1 MIKKAVIPAAG
12 FGTRM
17 LPASKTVPKEMLTL
31 VDRPAI
37 SYVVEEAIASGIEDI
52 LIITSRGKGVM
63 EEYFVP
69 HFELESKLA
78 ASGKTEE
85 LKRLKELTEIG
96 NIHFIYQKE
105 QKGLGHAIRCAKAF
119 TGDDPFAVILADDI
133 VYNDG
138 IPATKQLMDAYDK
151 LGGTILGV
159 QYIDDKNISKYGVIK
174 PEEIEKGLFKVT
186 DMAEKPKV
194 EEKMS
199 NFAALGHYILTP
211 DIYDA
216 IDNTTPG
223 VGGEIQLTDA
233 IRKLIAEDKV
243 FAVDF
248 EGKRYD
254 TGNRLGYMKASV
266 EYALRND
273 EIGDDFKA
281 YLKEIMKNID

>member
-17 LPASKTVPKEMLTL
+17 LPASKTIPKEMLTL

-37 SYVVEEAIASGIEDI
+37 SYVVEEAISSGIEDI
-52 LIITSRGKGVM
+52 LIITSRGKTVM

-69 HFELESKLA
+69 HFELEHKLEASK
-78 ASGKTEE
+78 KFEE
-85 LKRLKELTEIG
+85 LERLKRLTEIG
-96 NIHFIYQKE
+96 NIHFVYQKE

-119 TGDDPFAVILADDI
+119 TGSDPFAVILADDI
-133 VYNDG
+133 VYNENV
-138 IPATKQLMDAYDK
+138 PATKQLMNAYDK
-151 LGGTILGV
+151 LGGIILGV

-174 PEEIEKGLFKVT
+174 PEEIEKGLFRVT
-186 DMAEKPKV
+186 DMAEKPSV
-194 EEKMS
+194 QEKMS
-199 NFAALGHYILTP
+199 NYAALGHYILTP

-216 IDNTTPG
+216 IDATSPG

-233 IRKLIAEDKV
+233 IRKLISQDRV

-248 EGKRYD
+248 TGKRYD

-266 EYALRND
+266 EYALRNA
-273 EIGDDFKA
+273 EIGADFKA
-281 YLKEIMKNID
+281 YLKELMKNID

>member
-85 LKRLKELTEIG
+85 LARLKKLTEIG

-138 IPATKQLMDAYDK
+138 TPATKQLMDAYDK

-273 EIGDDFKA
+273 EIGEDFKA

>member
-1 MIKKAVIPAAG
+1 MVKKAVIPAAG

-31 VDRPAI
+31 VDRPAV

-52 LIITSRGKGVM
+52 LIITSRGKAAM

-69 HFELESKLA
+69 HFELEAKLA
-78 ASGKTEE
+78 ASKKFDE
-85 LKRLKELTEIG
+85 LKKLKELTELG

-133 VYNDG
+133 VYNEG
-138 IPATKQLMDAYDK
+138 APATRQLIDAYEK
-151 LGGTILGV
+151 LHGVILGV

-174 PEEIEKGLFKVT
+174 PETIGDGLFRVT

-194 EEKMS
+194 EDKMS

-211 DIYDA
+211 EIYDA
-216 IDNTTPG
+216 IDETTPG

-233 IRKLIAEDKV
+233 IRKLIAKGLV
-243 FAVDF
+243 YAVDF

-254 TGNRLGYMKASV
+254 AGNRLGYMKASV
-266 EYALRND
+266 EFALRNE
-273 EIGDDFKA
+273 EIGEDFKA
-281 YLKEIMKNID
+281 YLKELAQGL

>member
-37 SYVVEEAIASGIEDI
+37 SYVVEEAISSGIEDI
-52 LIITSRGKGVM
+52 LIITSRGKTAM

-69 HFELESKLA
+69 HFELEHKLK
-78 ASGKTEE
+78 ASNKIEE
-85 LKRLKELTEIG
+85 LKRLKRLTEIG

-119 TGDDPFAVILADDI
+119 TGNDPFAVILADDI
-133 VYNDG
+133 VYNEK
-138 IPATKQLMDAYDK
+138 IPATKQLMNAYDK

-159 QYIDDKNISKYGVIK
+159 QYIDDNNISKYGVIK
-174 PEEIEKGLFKVT
+174 PEEIEKGLFRVT
-186 DMAEKPKV
+186 DMAEKPSV

-211 DIYDA
+211 EIYDA
-216 IDNTTPG
+216 IDGTTPG

-233 IRKLIAEDKV
+233 IRKLIFENHV
-243 FAVDF
+243 YAVDF
-248 EGKRYD
+248 AGIRYD

-266 EYALRND
+266 EFALRNE
-273 EIGDDFKA
+273 EIGLDFKS
-281 YLKEIMKNID
+281 YLKELINNI